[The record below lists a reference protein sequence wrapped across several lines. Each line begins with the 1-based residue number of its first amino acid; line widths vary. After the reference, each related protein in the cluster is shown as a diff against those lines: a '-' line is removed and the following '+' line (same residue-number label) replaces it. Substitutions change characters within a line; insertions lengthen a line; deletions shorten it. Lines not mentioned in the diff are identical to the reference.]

1 MNFTVRFKAPTG
13 RTFKLNCIAD
23 NFETCLKKIS
33 ALYGKN
39 LISITYETQKNPINQ
54 MDQFLEVDRC
64 APAGKN

>member
-23 NFETCLKKIS
+23 NFETCLEKIS

-39 LISITYETQKNPINQ
+39 LISITYETQKNSINQ
-54 MDQFLEVDRC
+54 MDHSLEVDRH
-64 APAGKN
+64 AIS

>member
-23 NFETCLKKIS
+23 NFETCLEKIS

-39 LISITYETQKNPINQ
+39 LVSITYETQKNSINQ
-54 MDQFLEVDRC
+54 MDHFLEVERH
-64 APAGKN
+64 AIS